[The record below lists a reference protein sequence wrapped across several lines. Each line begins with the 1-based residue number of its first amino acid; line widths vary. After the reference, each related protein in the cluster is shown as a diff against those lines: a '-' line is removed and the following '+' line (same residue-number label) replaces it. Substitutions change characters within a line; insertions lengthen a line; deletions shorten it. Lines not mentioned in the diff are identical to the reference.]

1 MLQVIL
7 FEIIWIAWVVGER
20 LVMVI
25 TCRSRDLT
33 SWMLLEMMEIIS
45 GGVLVS
51 GNIRVVDQLASGAG
65 MCPNNY
71 NFR

>member
-1 MLQVIL
+1 
-7 FEIIWIAWVVGER
+7 
-20 LVMVI
+20 MVI
-25 TCRSRDLT
+25 RCWSCDLT

-65 MCPNNY
+65 MGPNNY

>member
-20 LVMVI
+20 LIMVI
-25 TCRSRDLT
+25 RCWSCDLT

-45 GGVLVS
+45 GGVLVP

-65 MCPNNY
+65 MGPNNY

>member
-1 MLQVIL
+1 
-7 FEIIWIAWVVGER
+7 
-20 LVMVI
+20 MVI
-25 TCRSRDLT
+25 RCWSRDLT

-65 MCPNNY
+65 MCSNNY